1 MKKSLLAIILLS
13 SLFSCAV
20 KEDGPETQAL
30 RITAEMTEYTD
41 MVFLQDSH
49 IWNETDQ
56 IAIYATEGNGTPA
69 IAKPISVDAQTSRF
83 VFNLPLHEGDN
94 TLAGVYPHDAAVTV
108 TDGQIRFDIPQ
119 NQTGKIMSL
128 QAGKT
133 IYRSGSYQDGRITL
147 TPLYKVINVRI
158 GRGNRTVKSIKVTAT
173 DGSLISGEVCLDIA
187 SWRYRAMS
195 GSVNVTLSKALDCRE
210 GSVSVPVMVAD
221 TDAKGYEA
229 IVTTVEGETFT
240 TGDIF
245 DGYGPKE
252 LSYELGVSQALFGSL
267 SQAEASSMI
276 KAGVKYLEVTMNTFW
291 RDQTE
296 EECQKRFESTKNIIS
311 NTPGLEVWSVHLP
324 FSGSLDISLTDDT
337 RRATNVEL
345 MAKMIR
351 MAGEFKPKKLV
362 LHPSSEPISESER
375 EERLKCAKESIGK
388 LLPVAKEI
396 GAQLCIENLPRTC
409 LGRHSSEML
418 FLIKDYPEVMV
429 CFDSNHLLIETHNS
443 FFKAVGDRIGT
454 IHASDYDKTDERHWV
469 PGKGVIDWPA
479 FLTSLMH
486 YGYDGVFMTEVKSAT
501 LDEVCRSYTDV
512 ICKTK

>member
-1 MKKSLLAIILLS
+1 MKKIIPTIIILS

-20 KEDGPETQAL
+20 KDGDPKTHAL
-30 RITAEMTEYTD
+30 RITAEMTDYT
-41 MVFLQDSH
+41 VLEFIQDHH
-49 IWNETDQ
+49 IWNADDRLAVYTAD
-56 IAIYATEGNGTPA
+56 GDSSPA
-69 IAKPISVDAQTSRF
+69 FAKPISSDAQASRF
-83 VFNLPLHEGDN
+83 VFNMPLQEGDN
-94 TLAGVYPHDAAVTV
+94 TLIGAYPHDAALTV
-108 TDGQIRFDIPQ
+108 KDGQIKFEIPQ
-119 NQTGKIMSL
+119 NQTGKVMNL

-133 IYRSGSYQDGRITL
+133 TYRTGSYEDAKITL
-147 TPLYKVINVRI
+147 KPLYKVINVRI
-158 GRGNRTVKSIKVTAT
+158 GRGNRTVRSIKVKAT
-173 DGSLISGEVCLDIA
+173 DGSLICGEVTLDIA
-187 SWRYRAMS
+187 SWTYRTMS

-221 TDAKGYEA
+221 NDAKGYEA
-229 IVTTVEGETFT
+229 VVTTEEGETFT
-240 TGDIF
+240 TGDVF

-252 LSYELGVSQALFGSL
+252 SSYELGVSQALFGSL

-276 KAGVKYLEVTMNTFW
+276 KAGVKYIEITMNTFW

-324 FSGSLDISLTDDT
+324 FSNSLDISLTDDT
-337 RRATNVEL
+337 KRAANVEL

-351 MAGEFKPKKLV
+351 MAGDFKPKKLV
-362 LHPSSEPISESER
+362 LHPSSEPISERER

-409 LGRHSSEML
+409 LGRNSSDML
-418 FLIKDYPEVMV
+418 YLIEDYPEVMV

-443 FFKAVGDRIGT
+443 FFMAIRDRIGT

-501 LDEVCRSYTDV
+501 LDEVCRSYTDI
-512 ICKTK
+512 ICKTE